1 MKVSV
6 RIFGDLRKV
15 LGHRI
20 EVTLPAG
27 STVSDLLERLDSGER
42 SAGVLEKFNSSAVY
56 ILRDGLNGELLDG
69 IDTALKDGAVVSIL
83 PPAGGG

>member
-15 LGHRI
+15 LGHRR
-20 EVTLPAG
+20 EVILAAG

-42 SAGVLEKFNSSAVY
+42 SVGLLEKFKSSAVY
-56 ILRDGLNGELLDG
+56 ILLDGLNVELLDG
-69 IDTALKDGAVVSIL
+69 VDTALKDGGVVSIL

>member
-15 LGHRI
+15 LGHRR

-27 STVSDLLERLDSGER
+27 STVSDLLERLDSGE
-42 SAGVLEKFNSSAVY
+42 SSVGLLEKFKSSAVY
-56 ILRDGLNGELLDG
+56 ILLDGLNVELLDG
-69 IDTALKDGAVVSIL
+69 IDTALKDGGVVSIL